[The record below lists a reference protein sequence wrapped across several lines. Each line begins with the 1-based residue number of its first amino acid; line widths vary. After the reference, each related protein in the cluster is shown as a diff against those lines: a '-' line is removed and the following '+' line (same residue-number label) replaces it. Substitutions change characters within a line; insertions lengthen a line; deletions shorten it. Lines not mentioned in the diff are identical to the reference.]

1 MTDKPDITQ
10 MASFYLARRGIVH
23 DGARP
28 ETGPMQFDND
38 WPGVFIRGD
47 NAMHFAMNLKA
58 LLQSGVSA
66 ELWPAE
72 AILTGLVNLLVSCCT
87 NKAMRERIEMPPFT
101 VSEKTIMMTPARKPY
116 QSRADVHKLVQ
127 SQALLALRVGVVS
140 GLTESTAS
148 AIATSIAI
156 RVSTMLMP
164 EAVDKPTAPEH
175 GVMSDEIRRA
185 T

>member
-1 MTDKPDITQ
+1 MSDKPDITQ

-23 DGARP
+23 DGARA

-47 NAMHFAMNLKA
+47 DAMHFAMNLKA
-58 LLQSGVSA
+58 LLHAGVSA
-66 ELWPAE
+66 EMWPAE
-72 AILTGLVNLLVSCCT
+72 AVLTGLVNTLAACCT
-87 NKAMRERIEMPPFT
+87 NEAMRERIEMPAFT
-101 VSEKTIMMTPARKPY
+101 VSEQQIMATPARKPY

-148 AIATSIAI
+148 AIATSIAV

-164 EAVDKPTAPEH
+164 EAVDKPAAVESGTMA
-175 GVMSDEIRRA
+175 DEIRRA

>member
-1 MTDKPDITQ
+1 MSDKPDITQ

-23 DGARP
+23 DGARA
-28 ETGPMQFDND
+28 ETGPMQFSND

-58 LLQSGVSA
+58 LLHAGVSA
-66 ELWPAE
+66 EMWPAE
-72 AILTGLVNLLVSCCT
+72 AVLTGLVNTLASCCT
-87 NKAMRERIEMPPFT
+87 NDALRERIEMPAFT
-101 VSEKTIMMTPARKPY
+101 VSEQQIMATPARKPY

-127 SQALLALRVGVVS
+127 SQALLALRMAP
-140 GLTESTAS
+140 GLSESAAN
-148 AIATSIAI
+148 AIATSIAV

-164 EAVDKPTAPEH
+164 EAVDKPTPVENGTMA
-175 GVMSDEIRRA
+175 DEIRRA